1 MRTLN
6 RMYTMGRRQRFH
18 FAGAVY
24 HAMARG
30 VDKRDVFLD
39 DRDRLDFLQRMRGL
53 EVSVGAEV
61 LAYCLM
67 NNHFH
72 LAIRVG
78 AVALSSFM
86 QRLEGHYSS
95 WFNHRHKREGHLFQG
110 RFKAF
115 NCLDDRYFT
124 RLIPY
129 IHMNPVRA
137 GLVEFP
143 WEWRWSSFTGTEPI
157 ADDLS
162 DFEPWPKE
170 GTREIEVILRAEKGI
185 VSLDSIADSIRA
197 ETGFDSSALKAHI
210 FPRALIAA
218 RQRFVEE
225 SIRAGYSQCRIADWL
240 GSTRSAIS
248 RFAIKV
254 GKWEV

>member
-1 MRTLN
+1 MIIV
-6 RMYTMGRRQRFH
+6 GRRQRFH

-30 VDKRDVFLD
+30 VDKRDIFLD
-39 DRDRLDFLQRMRGL
+39 DRDRLNFLQRMSDL
-53 EVSVGAEV
+53 ETSAGAKV

-78 AVALSSFM
+78 AVTLSSFM
-86 QRLEGHYSS
+86 QRLEGHYGA

-110 RFKAF
+110 RFRAF
-115 NCLDDRYFT
+115 NCLDDRYFA
-124 RLIPY
+124 RLISY

-137 GLVEFP
+137 GLVRYP

-162 DFEPWPKE
+162 DFDPWPEE
-170 GTREIEVILRAEKGI
+170 GTREIEFILRAEKATT
-185 VSLDSIADSIRA
+185 SLESIAALVHA
-197 ETGFDSSALKAHI
+197 ETGFDTAAL
-210 FPRALIAA
+210 RARRFIRPLIAA
-218 RQRFVEE
+218 RRKFVEE
-225 SIRAGYSQCRIADWL
+225 SVRAGYSQCRIASWL

-248 RFAIKV
+248 RFARKV
-254 GKWEV
+254 GSGRSDTIL